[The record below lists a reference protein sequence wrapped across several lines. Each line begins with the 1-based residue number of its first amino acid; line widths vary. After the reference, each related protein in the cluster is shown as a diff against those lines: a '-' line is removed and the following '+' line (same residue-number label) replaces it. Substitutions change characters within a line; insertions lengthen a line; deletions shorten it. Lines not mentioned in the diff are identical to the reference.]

1 MKGTAI
7 VRAISALRIKN
18 IKCNKFLCIFDFGY
32 EDTKKILNGEDAFNQ
47 YEQRLIP
54 PVAVE
59 SLFDLETLLEVAI
72 EKNYI
77 RLDEQKDILLWRDHY
92 YNWKEIHNINNR
104 MDSVKSII

>member
-32 EDTKKILNGEDAFNQ
+32 EDAKKILNGEDTFNK

-77 RLDEQKDILLWRDHY
+77 RLDEQKDILLWRDDY
-92 YNWKEIHNINNR
+92 YNWIKAHDLNNVI
-104 MDSVKSII
+104 DSVK